1 MRTRQETA
9 LAIDLLDEYGNEY
22 KNEQANVLKDRLTE
36 SQVFDTYVSNYCGD
50 QRNEALYFAVREAAQ
65 YAAGKITLQEL
76 IPNLPDGTLEELA
89 RQQEEYEAEEE
100 TVTVTM
106 KDFRTLVRRID
117 ELEAQVNA
125 LGGVKGKTP
134 PESGEKDYMNQLE
147 AARYIGC
154 ARCTLKDWHQKGLVT
169 GHKQNGHTVYSRKE
183 LNASN
188 TVKSYRR
195 KVQRNRKP

>member
-1 MRTRQETA
+1 MRTRQEIA
-9 LAIDLLDEYGNEY
+9 LALDLLDEYGNEY
-22 KNEQANVLKDRLTE
+22 KNAQANVLHDRMTE
-36 SQVFDTYVSNYCGD
+36 SQVFDTYVANYPGD
-50 QRNEALYFAVREAAQ
+50 QRNEALYFAVRDAAQ
-65 YAAGKITLQEL
+65 YVSGKLTLQEL

-89 RQQEEYEAEEE
+89 RQKEEYEAEE
-100 TVTVTM
+100 TVTVTL
-106 KDFRTLVRRID
+106 KDFHALVRRID
-117 ELEAQVNA
+117 ELEAQINA
-125 LGGVKGKTP
+125 LKGVKGKTL

-154 ARCTLKDWHQKGLVT
+154 ARCTLKDWHQKGLVA